1 MKKTFTL
8 IALATAIVAGTATAS
23 ASADEFKVGNYNY
36 KVLDATAK
44 TVSVAPVSN
53 DKVSGRI
60 TLGPT
65 VSYKN
70 ETYNVTELASWGFYS
85 CSDIEGVTLSSS
97 ITSLGQ
103 EPFTKASGLRVVVS
117 ENPTP
122 PDAVYVKEDDVLT
135 RPFSQDTYDYG
146 TLLVPEGSID
156 AYKQA
161 EGWKYFKNVI
171 AITTTEFTDGNYRY
185 EVTDFDKNEVT
196 IYAIDHQ
203 ALVDVVLEP
212 TVTYGGSEYTI
223 TAIGNEG
230 FNSAYKFKS
239 FTMKGDKL
247 VKVGRNAFASA
258 NFLGEINLPESVTT
272 YGNWAFAY
280 LNNNFTSFTIGSNV
294 VNMGQEAFYD
304 CNKLTTITCKA
315 TTPPSFVRP
324 DLSPFAPNVYSDA
337 TLFVPAESVE
347 AYKAADCW
355 KQFVNIKAIPEQEF
369 TIGNYKYVLTDAANY
384 SVSVEAINKTAVTG
398 AIEMEPTVIYD
409 GIEYTITSIADNAL
423 EYATNMT
430 SFSMGGESL
439 LTVGACAFKDCNAA
453 TSIKLPSSVTSLGKK
468 SIETCGNLTEFIIP
482 ANCVTIGNAAF
493 QYCDKIT
500 SIVIPDKVTT
510 VGGWSFY
517 RINALTTVTI
527 GSGVTS
533 IGQEPFTLCNGLRT
547 VICNAVEPPA
557 TIGIDTSKPLTY
569 TFSQDTYKQGK
580 LIVPDGSVE
589 AYKKVEGWKN
599 FTNISD
605 LTSSA
610 VESIEAE
617 ADAAAAPVYNLQGIR
632 VADSLDAVR
641 TPGLYISAGRKV
653 LVR

>member
-1 MKKTFTL
+1 
-8 IALATAIVAGTATAS
+8 
-23 ASADEFKVGNYNY
+23 
-36 KVLDATAK
+36 
-44 TVSVAPVSN
+44 
-53 DKVSGRI
+53 
-60 TLGPT
+60 
-65 VSYKN
+65 
-70 ETYNVTELASWGFYS
+70 
-85 CSDIEGVTLSSS
+85 
-97 ITSLGQ
+97 
-103 EPFTKASGLRVVVS
+103 
-117 ENPTP
+117 
-122 PDAVYVKEDDVLT
+122 
-135 RPFSQDTYDYG
+135 
-146 TLLVPEGSID
+146 
-156 AYKQA
+156 
-161 EGWKYFKNVI
+161 
-171 AITTTEFTDGNYRY
+171 
-185 EVTDFDKNEVT
+185 
-196 IYAIDHQ
+196 
-203 ALVDVVLEP
+203 
-212 TVTYGGSEYTI
+212 
-223 TAIGNEG
+223 
-230 FNSAYKFKS
+230 
-239 FTMKGDKL
+239 
-247 VKVGRNAFASA
+247 
-258 NFLGEINLPESVTT
+258 
-272 YGNWAFAY
+272 
-280 LNNNFTSFTIGSNV
+280 
-294 VNMGQEAFYD
+294 
-304 CNKLTTITCKA
+304 
-315 TTPPSFVRP
+315 
-324 DLSPFAPNVYSDA
+324 
-337 TLFVPAESVE
+337 
-347 AYKAADCW
+347 
-355 KQFVNIKAIPEQEF
+355 
-369 TIGNYKYVLTDAANY
+369 
-384 SVSVEAINKTAVTG
+384 
-398 AIEMEPTVIYD
+398 
-409 GIEYTITSIADNAL
+409 
-423 EYATNMT
+423 
-430 SFSMGGESL
+430 MGGESL

>member
-23 ASADEFKVGNYNY
+23 ADEFTVGNYKY

-65 VSYKN
+65 VSYNN
-70 ETYNVTELASWGFYS
+70 ETYNVTELASWSFYW

-122 PDAVYVKEDDVLT
+122 PKALWVQADNVNT

-171 AITTTEFTDGNYRY
+171 ALTTTEFTVGNYRY
-185 EVTDFDKNEVT
+185 EVTDFAKKEVT

-223 TAIGNEG
+223 TAIGKKG
-230 FNSAYKFKS
+230 FNRAWNFKS

-247 VKVGRNAFASA
+247 VKVGQNAFADA

-272 YGNWAFAY
+272 YGNWAFIN

-294 VNMGQEAFYD
+294 VNMGQEAFVG

-324 DLSPFAPNVYSDA
+324 DLSQFASNVYSDA

-355 KQFVNIKAIPEQEF
+355 KKFVNIKAIPEQEF

-384 SVSVEAINKTAVTG
+384 SVSVEAIDKTAVTG
-398 AIEMEPTVIYD
+398 DIVMEPTVTYD
-409 GIEYTITSIADNAL
+409 GIEYTITSIADNAF
-423 EYATNMT
+423 EYATKMT

-439 LTVGACAFKDCNAA
+439 LTVGACAFKDCHAA
-453 TSIKLPSSVTSLGKK
+453 TSIKLPSSVTSLGSE
-468 SIETCGNLTEFIIP
+468 SIITCGNLTEFVIP
-482 ANCVTIGNAAF
+482 ENCVTIGNSAF
-493 QYCDKIT
+493 RWCDKIT

-510 VGGWSFY
+510 VGNWSFY
-517 RINALTTVTI
+517 NLNGLTTVTI

-533 IGQEPFTLCNGLRT
+533 IGQEPFTGCNGLRT
-547 VICNAVEPPA
+547 VICNAVTPPA
-557 TIGIDTSKPLTY
+557 TSYINPEIASTY
-569 TFSQDTYKQGK
+569 TFSQDTYNHGK
-580 LIVPDGSVE
+580 LIVPDGSVN
-589 AYKKVEGWKN
+589 AYQKVEGWKN